1 VLPAGHSDTPSG
13 QTTPFTGVAG
23 VFGNHGND
31 SVPLLQVPAAVSQ
44 VVPWGQQWVWSE
56 QQTAW
61 RRGQQP
67 YLPDAR
73 RQQVLPSGQVP
84 CLSGQRTLPAKPL
97 TSVMDL
103 TGNDVG
109 VAKIFLIKGS
119 DFNPFMHWPDEAS
132 HV

>member
-56 QQTAW
+56 QQTACG
-61 RRGQQP
+61 RGQQP

-84 CLSGQRTLPAKPL
+84 CLSGQTTLPPETLVNFSDTGDFTDFAETFSNHNIDSKPL
-97 TSVMDL
+97 L
-103 TGNDVG
+103 H
-109 VAKIFLIKGS
+109 F
-119 DFNPFMHWPDEAS
+119 PDETS
-132 HV
+132 HL